1 MTKTNRKLKVKDS
14 ILSLLTQKGYFPNY
28 SDEEDAVQIDCIIAG
43 TSFAFFYEQ
52 DKSYMGYGV
61 VFEPDDPVSD
71 DEFDL
76 LKQDFAKEKTP
87 FSDCLKDEFGLIHLY
102 GEISSEDC
110 SEEFVDKIIK
120 TIEKKDGIV
129 AKLKSISFIWEG

>member
-28 SDEEDAVQIDCIIAG
+28 SDEEDAAQIDCIIAG
-43 TSFAFFYEQ
+43 TSFAFFYEL
-52 DKSYMGYGV
+52 DKSDMGYV
-61 VFEPDDPVSD
+61 VIFEPDAPVSD
-71 DEFDL
+71 DEFDVL
-76 LKQDFAKEKTP
+76 QQDFAKEKTP

-110 SEEFVDKIIK
+110 SEEFIDKIVK

-129 AKLKSISFIWEG
+129 AKLKSISVIWEG